1 MSWAGIANNQTVS
14 FNNLQDAVT
23 NGYFVALTTIPASQ
37 EQITKSDASTYVNID
52 TSYAPYAA
60 KASNQLVVKSNL
72 RPISYSYTIYYEEAC
87 LYDGFYIEGG
97 AANATAACANSL
109 TITLYSPVSSFAN
122 GMKLFYDAACTNLW
136 YGDTGGCGQYYKVI
150 VSSVSYSFTYA
161 NQGSTVGSLTVCS
174 GGCQQIYL
182 YPSNSN
188 PCDHFGS
195 LTLFDT
201 DNALAPTRLWV
212 SGECGIT
219 PVTGG
224 NQWYSQGSGADS
236 YQVDN
241 GGFIISTVSC

>member
-1 MSWAGIANNQTVS
+1 MSWAALANNQCVS
-14 FNNLQDAVT
+14 FNNLQNAVNT
-23 NGYFVALTTIPASQ
+23 GVFTAKTSIPVSN
-37 EQITKSDASTYVNID
+37 EQITKADANTYVNIN
-52 TSYAPYAA
+52 TSFGPYAA

-72 RPISYSYTIYYEEAC
+72 Q
-87 LYDGFYIEGG
+87 
-97 AANATAACANSL
+97 AAATTTTTTTAA
-109 TITLYSPVSSFAN
+109 
-122 GMKLFYDAACTNLW
+122 
-136 YGDTGGCGQYYKVI
+136 
-150 VSSVSYSFTYA
+150 
-161 NQGSTVGSLTVCS
+161 
-174 GGCQQIYL
+174 CQQIYL

-212 SGECGIT
+212 LGDCGIT

-241 GGFIISTVSC
+241 GGFIISTFSC